1 MKTWVKSVG
10 IFYLPV
16 NIIGLLV
23 VLIPII
29 FMAPVCIS
37 VAKISHLVNNN
48 LNDIFSV
55 RQLYHFPLEVIR

>member
-29 FMAPVCIS
+29 FMVPVCIS
-37 VAKISHLVNNN
+37 VAKISYLVNNN